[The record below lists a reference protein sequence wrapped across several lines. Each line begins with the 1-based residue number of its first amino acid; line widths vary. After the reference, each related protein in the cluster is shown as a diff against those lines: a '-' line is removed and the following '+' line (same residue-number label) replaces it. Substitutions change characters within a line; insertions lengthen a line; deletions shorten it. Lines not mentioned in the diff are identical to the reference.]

1 MMDAILFSNKVMK
14 DLSLHILDIVQ
25 NSITAK
31 ATLIQIAIV
40 EDTVADTYTI
50 TITDNGYGIP
60 PDMLARV
67 TDPYT
72 TSRTTRKVG
81 LGIPLFKQNA
91 ERTGGGLTI
100 TSEVGKG
107 TVLTAVFVHSNIDR
121 PALGDIAGVVVI
133 LVSANPSI
141 DFVYT
146 HAVNKQSY
154 VFDTRD
160 VREALDGIP
169 LNEPSVIPL
178 LKEMIAANLE
188 ELQIG

>member
-14 DLSLHILDIVQ
+14 DLSLHILDIAQ

-107 TVLTAVFVHSNIDR
+107 TVLTAAFVHSNIDR
-121 PALGDIAGVVVI
+121 PVLGDIAGVVVI

-146 HAVNKQSY
+146 HVVNQQSY

>member
-1 MMDAILFSNKVMK
+1 MDAILFSNKVMK
-14 DLSLHILDIVQ
+14 DLSLHILDIAQ

-107 TVLTAVFVHSNIDR
+107 TVLTAAFVHSNIDR

-146 HAVNKQSY
+146 HVVNQQSY

>member
-1 MMDAILFSNKVMK
+1 MDAILFSNKVMK
-14 DLSLHILDIVQ
+14 DLSLHILDIAQ

-107 TVLTAVFVHSNIDR
+107 TVLTAGFVHSNIDR

-146 HAVNKQSY
+146 HVVNQQSY
-154 VFDTRD
+154 VFDTRE

>member
-1 MMDAILFSNKVMK
+1 MDAILFSNKVMK
-14 DLSLHILDIVQ
+14 DLSLHILDIAQ

-50 TITDNGYGIP
+50 TITDNGCGIP
-60 PDMLARV
+60 PEMLAKV

-91 ERTGGGLTI
+91 ERTGGQLTLE
-100 TSEVGKG
+100 SEVGKG
-107 TVLTAVFVHSNIDR
+107 TVLTAVFVRSNIDR
-121 PALGDIAGVVVI
+121 PILGDIAGVVVI
-133 LVSANPSI
+133 LVSANPKI
-141 DFVYT
+141 DFVYS
-146 HAVNKQSY
+146 HSVNSNCY
-154 VFDTRD
+154 VFDTRE
-160 VREALDGIP
+160 VREALDGLP

-178 LKEMIAANLE
+178 LKEMIASNLE

>member
-1 MMDAILFSNKVMK
+1 MDAILFSNKVMK
-14 DLSLHILDIVQ
+14 DLSLHILDIAQ

-107 TVLTAVFVHSNIDR
+107 TVLTAAFVHSNIDR
-121 PALGDIAGVVVI
+121 PVLGDIAGVVVI

-146 HAVNKQSY
+146 HVVNQQSY

>member
-14 DLSLHILDIVQ
+14 DLSLHILDIAQ

-67 TDPYT
+67 TDPYA

-121 PALGDIAGVVVI
+121 PVLGDIAGVVVI

-146 HAVNKQSY
+146 HVVNQQSY
-154 VFDTRD
+154 VFDTRE